1 MRVLV
6 HDACLDVPDL
16 RPAGEAVGHEV
27 AQSVGLLR
35 LSVALE
41 EVDDLW
47 HGLEAA
53 LAAASVGRAYA
64 LSR

>member
-1 MRVLV
+1 VLV
-6 HDACLDVPDL
+6 HDARLDVPDL

-35 LSVALE
+35 LSVGLE
-41 EVDDLW
+41 DVDDLW
-47 HGLEAA
+47 HDLEAA
-53 LAAASVGRAYA
+53 LATASVGRAYA